1 MISRKKYTYPAGYT
15 NDWKNG
21 IRERENGTITTTV
34 NQRLTNIT
42 ASII

>member
-1 MISRKKYTYPAGYT
+1 MISRKKYTYPTGYT

-21 IRERENGTITTTV
+21 IRERENGIITIAV

-42 ASII
+42 AGII